1 MYKTRLS
8 FILVIAKV
16 NDNLF
21 TILMYFSNLASA
33 EHLLKTRWGLLRVV
47 VQSDRIYSMAFDN
60 QKRQETTID
69 ESFRVAF
76 MQWLKHFQDM
86 SSDEKWDCL
95 CPQGTDF
102 QKSVW
107 RALLDIPASSTS
119 SYKKIAILLGKPTAS
134 RAVGSAVGA
143 NPIVLLIPCHRVVPL
158 SGGTGNYRWGPAL
171 KQELLKAESASG
183 TSLHQLFQ

>member
-1 MYKTRLS
+1 MLA
-8 FILVIAKV
+8 IVKV

-21 TILMYFSNLASA
+21 TILMYFDNSAST
-33 EHLLKTRWGLLRVV
+33 EHLLKTQWGLLRVG
-47 VQSDRIYSMAFDN
+47 VQFGRISSMAFEDREQLATSVDN
-60 QKRQETTID
+60 
-69 ESFRVAF
+69 SFRVVF

-95 CPQGTDF
+95 CPRGTDF

-158 SGGTGNYRWGPAL
+158 SGGTGNYRWGSAL
-171 KQELLKAESASG
+171 KQALLKAESASG
-183 TSLHQLFQ
+183 TSLYQLFQ